1 MTFLSWLWR
10 LFSEEI
16 GICPACL
23 APWDGKGACGRCG
36 GPYMAE

>member
-10 LFSEEI
+10 LFSEV
-16 GICPACL
+16 GMCPACL

-36 GPYMAE
+36 GPYMVE